1 MKILN
6 AFNSIPLQLA
16 KENKKFQYSKIAKG
30 ARSRDYVGVV
40 EWLYDAGIIN
50 ICKCLNVLS
59 LPLRGNERDN
69 SFKLYM
75 RDTGLFIAMLDY
87 ESAIDIKVNKNLNVY
102 KGALYENI
110 VAESFSKQGL
120 DLYYYKK
127 EDSQVEEDF
136 FIRTKDKLVPVEVK
150 SNDNRSKSLKIIMNS
165 GNEDID
171 FAVKLSN
178 QNIGFENNIYTFP
191 YWLSFLI
198 KKWKDNKF
206 I

>member
-1 MKILN
+1 M
-6 AFNSIPLQLA
+6 
-16 KENKKFQYSKIAKG
+16 
-30 ARSRDYVGVV
+30 
-40 EWLYDAGIIN
+40 
-50 ICKCLNVLS
+50 
-59 LPLRGNERDN
+59 
-69 SFKLYM
+69 
-75 RDTGLFIAMLDY
+75 
-87 ESAIDIKVNKNLNVY
+87 NVY